1 MYLGSD
7 EFNNAIENTSGNA
20 PKIRATLEDGTTL
33 DNIKSIKFYGGSN
46 DSDDVSIGTTNMARI
61 DVTAFTDKM
70 LTNNE
75 IFLEQ
80 GIELADGVVEYM
92 PIGYFTVQKPSG
104 DIDEV
109 SFTAYDRMQKFEK
122 PYSSSLAYPTTSALI
137 LNELCQICGIELATT
152 LDNAIEVTENLKGY
166 TCREVLGYIASMH
179 SSFACIDR
187 YGKLNL
193 RWYSD
198 TPIEKSLKKIW
209 HFEKSQDNFEIA
221 KVEIVKDSE
230 TKYESGNGITT
241 LHNSNPLATQE
252 IAGNVFAKLG
262 GFSYSV
268 GEIEILDDARLD
280 PWDMVSIEYYDGK
293 TYNIPCMTLEHD
305 FKAYSTTVK
314 SVGKSESENE
324 YRFTGPTIQ
333 YLNRMATE
341 LLVANR
347 VIATKVDAEYV
358 NSHAITTENFEA
370 KVAEIK
376 ELVVEEIDGKY
387 ANIDLANIDIANIN
401 VGKIG
406 ELFAKVGLIDRATI
420 VEGHI
425 TGFLDAVE
433 INANKITA
441 GTLIADR
448 ILLSGEEGSVL
459 YALNNLGELTSAN
472 VDTLDGYILTDRTIT
487 ADKIVAKSITTNEL
501 DVDKIFG
508 NEAVLNKIV
517 SQDAFI
523 NAIETNRI
531 IVGTSENANK
541 ALQEVNKTV
550 KSITM
555 HYLATTLA
563 SGVTIS
569 TSGWTTTVQQI
580 DATKKYLWTYQT
592 ITYVDNTTTDT
603 SPVISGVYGNEGKD
617 GKDGEDGKDGTNGTN
632 GVGITSVVPLYY
644 LNSTTTAPSAP
655 TSAVTSKAVSRGVW
669 TKSVP
674 TYVANY
680 TYFTCTQ
687 TQYTNGT
694 YGWSTVVADNALTN
708 ANKTATT
715 ANATAN
721 TANTNANAIKNNI
734 YKSGT
739 TLIDGAKI
747 YTGSITADKIDVDDL
762 FAQEITATG
771 SIIGATLV
779 SIEDENAKIV
789 IDKGVITIYDFDT
802 RGDGG
807 FYKIGSL
814 YNAAHAVGA
823 SGTWIFDS
831 VQTLSGADL
840 DTINSNLNNRGY
852 SRIIAQNIPQNI
864 VKTATVEDLN
874 NFKYILARIVT
885 SGGAVPIIVPT
896 ELALYDKLE
905 YANSFHSTLG
915 NIISISIKAVS
926 NTQLQVWGNCTG
938 YNFTKIEV
946 LGVY

>member
-20 PKIRATLEDGTTL
+20 PKIRVTLEDGTTL
-33 DNIKSIKFYGGSN
+33 DNIKSIKYYGGSN

-92 PIGYFTVQKPSG
+92 PIGYFTIQKPSG

-137 LNELCQICGIELATT
+137 LDELCQICGIELATT

-179 SSFACIDR
+179 GYFACIDR
-187 YGKLNL
+187 YGRLNV

-198 TPIEKSLKKIW
+198 APIEKSLKKIW

-221 KVEIVKDSE
+221 RVEIVKDSE

-262 GFSYSV
+262 GFTYSV
-268 GEIEILDDARLD
+268 GEIEMLDDARLD
-280 PWDMVSIEYYDGK
+280 PWDMVSVEYYDGK

-324 YRFTGPTIQ
+324 YRFAGPTIQ

-347 VIATKVDAEYV
+347 VIATKVDADYV
-358 NSHAITTENFEA
+358 NSVAITTENFDA

-376 ELVVEEIDGKY
+376 NLVVEEIDGKY
-387 ANIDLANIDIANIN
+387 ANIDLANVEVANIGEFFARSGILEN
-401 VGKIG
+401 V
-406 ELFAKVGLIDRATI
+406 LIDNGAVTGILKGVRIIGDVIEANTI
-420 VEGHI
+420 KA
-425 TGFLDAVE
+425 DS
-433 INANKITA
+433 
-441 GTLIADR
+441 LI
-448 ILLSGEEGSVL
+448 LSGSEDSLIYQINVNASGLTMEQLSDEIYKQKLSGTDLVAQSV
-459 YALNNLGELTSAN
+459 
-472 VDTLDGYILTDRTIT
+472 
-487 ADKIVAKSITTNEL
+487 TTNEL
-501 DVDKIFG
+501 AAGCITTEKIQAGAITTTEIASNTITG
-508 NEAVLNKIV
+508 NN
-517 SQDAFI
+517 
-523 NAIETNRI
+523 
-531 IVGTSENANK
+531 
-541 ALQEVNKTV
+541 
-550 KSITM
+550 
-555 HYLATTLA
+555 LA
-563 SGVTIS
+563 SN
-569 TSGWTTTVQQI
+569 
-580 DATKKYLWTYQT
+580 T
-592 ITYVDNTTTDT
+592 ITSREINVD
-603 SPVISGVYGNEGKD
+603 E
-617 GKDGEDGKDGTNGTN
+617 
-632 GVGITSVVPLYY
+632 
-644 LNSTTTAPSAP
+644 
-655 TSAVTSKAVSRGVW
+655 
-669 TKSVP
+669 
-674 TYVANY
+674 
-680 TYFTCTQ
+680 
-687 TQYTNGT
+687 
-694 YGWSTVVADNALTN
+694 
-708 ANKTATT
+708 
-715 ANATAN
+715 
-721 TANTNANAIKNNI
+721 
-734 YKSGT
+734 
-739 TLIDGAKI
+739 
-747 YTGSITADKIDVDDL
+747 L

-771 SIIGATLV
+771 TITGATLV
-779 SIEDENAKIV
+779 SIKDESAKIV
-789 IDKGVITIYDFDT
+789 IDKGKITIYDFDT
-802 RGDGG
+802 RGEGG
-807 FYKIGSL
+807 FYEIGSL
-814 YNAAHAVGA
+814 YNAGNAVGA
-823 SGTWIFDS
+823 SGAWYFDS
-831 VQTLSGADL
+831 VETTSGANL

>member
-20 PKIRATLEDGTTL
+20 PKIRVTLEDGTTL

-92 PIGYFTVQKPSG
+92 PIGYFTIQKPSG

-137 LNELCQICGIELATT
+137 LDELCQICGIELATT

-179 SSFACIDR
+179 GYFACIDR
-187 YGKLNL
+187 YGRLNL

-221 KVEIVKDSE
+221 KVEIAKDSE
-230 TKYESGNGITT
+230 AKYESGNGITT

-252 IAGNVFAKLG
+252 IVDNVFAKLG

-268 GEIEILDDARLD
+268 GEIEMLDDARLD

-347 VIATKVDAEYV
+347 VIATKVNADYV
-358 NSHAITTENFEA
+358 NSVAITTENFDA

-376 ELVVEEIDGKY
+376 ELIVEEIDGKY

-433 INANKITA
+433 VNANKITA

-448 ILLSGEEGSVL
+448 ILLSGGENGVL
-459 YALNNLGELTSAN
+459 YALNNLGELTSTN
-472 VDTLDGYILTDRTIT
+472 VDTLDGYVLTDRTIN
-487 ADKIVAKSITTNEL
+487 ADKLIANSITANEL
-501 DVDKIFG
+501 DVNQIFG
-508 NEAVLNKIV
+508 NEAVLDKIV

-655 TSAVTSKAVSRGVW
+655 TSAVTSTAVSRGVW

-687 TQYTNGT
+687 TQYTNDT

-771 SIIGATLV
+771 SITGATLV
-779 SIEDENAKIV
+779 SIKDEYAKIV

-807 FYKIGSL
+807 FYEIGSL
-814 YNAAHAVGA
+814 YNAGGAVGA
-823 SGTWIFDS
+823 SGAWYFDS
-831 VQTLSGADL
+831 VGTTAGADL
-840 DTINSNLNNRGY
+840 DYIASQIPKLISVRYALKNISWVKSGSGMYYAHSDLTSRGVKKVLAVSTGDWNDLRTTDIVTFGSLGSSKILINS
-852 SRIIAQNIPQNI
+852 
-864 VKTATVEDLN
+864 TT
-874 NFKYILARIVT
+874 
-885 SGGAVPIIVPT
+885 
-896 ELALYDKLE
+896 
-905 YANSFHSTLG
+905 NSFG
-915 NIISISIKAVS
+915 NNSYMDAQILYI
-926 NTQLQVWGNCTG
+926 
-938 YNFTKIEV
+938 
-946 LGVY
+946 